1 MHVDHTKNIL
11 EVKNVSFAYPG
22 TDAVLSDVSLNI
34 HVGDYV
40 GIIGPNGGGKTTLLK
55 IMLGLL
61 RPTRGSIALFGRDIR
76 NFNDWPVIGYVP
88 QKAVHFDVAFPATV
102 EEVVAMGRIGRRGL
116 VRRLNAEDR
125 SKISQAL
132 AQVDMSAYKHH
143 LIGDLSGGQQQRVFI
158 ARALV
163 TDPKIIFLDEPTVG
177 VDVSAQ
183 EQFYRLLEKLNHELD
198 LTLVLVSHDIDVIA
212 NEATELAC
220 INQTLVYH
228 GSPKEFMQGEYLKK
242 LYGKNTKFIL
252 HDH

>member
-1 MHVDHTKNIL
+1 MSVDHNKNIL
-11 EVKNVSFAYPG
+11 EVKNVSFAYSANAPVL
-22 TDAVLSDVSLNI
+22 TDISLNI
-34 HVGDYV
+34 HSGDYL

-61 RPTRGSIALFGRDIR
+61 RPTAGSISLFGKDLGS
-76 NFNDWPVIGYVP
+76 FKDWSSVGYVP
-88 QKAVHFDVAFPATV
+88 QKAVHFEAAFPATV
-102 EEVVAMGRIGRRGL
+102 EEVVAMGRFGKRGL
-116 VRRLNAEDR
+116 LRMSTKEDAEKVTE
-125 SKISQAL
+125 SLQ
-132 AQVDMSAYKHH
+132 QVDMLDYKDR

-163 TDPKIIFLDEPTVG
+163 TEPKIIFLDEPTVG
-177 VDVSAQ
+177 VDVTTQ
-183 EQFYRLLEKLNHELD
+183 EQFYRLLEKLNQNLG

-228 GSPKEFMQGEYLKK
+228 GGPQEFIQGEYLKQ
-242 LYGKNTKFIL
+242 LYGKNIKFIL